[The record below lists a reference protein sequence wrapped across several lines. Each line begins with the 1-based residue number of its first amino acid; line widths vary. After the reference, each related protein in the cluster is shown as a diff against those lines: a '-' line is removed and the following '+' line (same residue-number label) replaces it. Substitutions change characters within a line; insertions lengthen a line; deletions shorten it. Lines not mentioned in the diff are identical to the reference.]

1 MAARTKA
8 TIFRRGAL
16 ALSLLLIGVG
26 SLMSAMA
33 LGGTQT
39 FQTTTASA
47 SARWSASTKNVKK
60 ARSGVPSTTNPIA
73 GECVAE

>member
-33 LGGTQT
+33 LGGTQN
-39 FQTTTASA
+39 FSDDYGIRISA
-47 SARWSASTKNVKK
+47 VVSQHEECEEGEVW
-60 ARSGVPSTTNPIA
+60 VPSTTNPIA

>member
-33 LGGTQT
+33 LGGTQNISDDYGIRI
-39 FQTTTASA
+39 SA
-47 SARWSASTKNVKK
+47 VVSQHEECEEGEVW
-60 ARSGVPSTTNPIA
+60 VPSTTNPIA